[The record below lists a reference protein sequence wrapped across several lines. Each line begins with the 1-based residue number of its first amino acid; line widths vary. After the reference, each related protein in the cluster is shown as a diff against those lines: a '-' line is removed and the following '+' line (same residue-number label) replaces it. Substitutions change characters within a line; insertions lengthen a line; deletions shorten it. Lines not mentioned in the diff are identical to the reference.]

1 MNERFLPVSEDV
13 ILAPDSMVHMS
24 GGAMLRMAREAQGLH
39 IGALAVGLKVPVAKL
54 EALEADRFDLLP
66 DTVFVR
72 ALAASICRTLKI
84 DAAPILEQLPRTAA
98 PLLKTDESGINTPFR
113 PSGDGL
119 GLSFW
124 HQLSRPFVLAVLA
137 LLLGIAVLV
146 FFPFR
151 QQTEVASAPE
161 NASTV
166 SAQPLSAPAS
176 PDTEDSVSVEATAPS
191 SATNFALSGSEVA
204 VAQNSNTAAASDAL
218 QGAASSPPVIVPGS
232 GATTG
237 LLIFKARGSSWIE
250 VVDSN
255 KVVQVRKTLSD
266 LEVVGVSGAL
276 PLSVVVGRADATEVQ
291 VRGKPFDL
299 TGIAK
304 NNVARFEVK

>member
-1 MNERFLPVSEDV
+1 MNERVLPVSEDV
-13 ILAPDSMVHMS
+13 IPAPDSMAQMS

-84 DAAPILEQLPRTAA
+84 DAAPILKQLPRTAA
-98 PLLKTDESGINTPFR
+98 PLLKTDASGINTPFR
-113 PSGDGL
+113 PSGDGS

-124 HQLSRPFVLAVLA
+124 HQLSRPFVLAVLV
-137 LLLGIAVLV
+137 LLLGIAVLI
-146 FFPFR
+146 FFPFNLH
-151 QQTEVASAPE
+151 TEVASAPQ
-161 NASTV
+161 NTSTV
-166 SAQPLSAPAS
+166 AMLPVPVPAS
-176 PDTEDSVSVEATAPS
+176 ASSEDSVPVEVAAPS
-191 SATNFALSGSEVA
+191 LATSFALSGSEAVGAENPNA
-204 VAQNSNTAAASDAL
+204 VAASAAS
-218 QGAASSPPVIVPGS
+218 QGAASLPPAIVPGS

-237 LLIFKARGSSWIE
+237 PLIFKARGSSWIE
-250 VVDSN
+250 VVDAN
-255 KVVQVRKTLSD
+255 RVVQVRKTLSD
-266 LEVVGVSGAL
+266 LEVVGVSGVL

>member
-1 MNERFLPVSEDV
+1 MNERVLPVSEDV
-13 ILAPDSMVHMS
+13 ITAPDSRGQMS

-84 DAAPILEQLPRTAA
+84 DAAPILKQLPRTAA
-98 PLLKTDESGINTPFR
+98 PLLKTDASGINTPFR
-113 PSGDGL
+113 PSGDGS

-124 HQLSRPFVLAVLA
+124 HQLSRPFVLAVLV
-137 LLLGIAVLV
+137 LLLGIAVLI
-146 FFPFR
+146 FFPFNL
-151 QQTEVASAPE
+151 QTEVASAPQ
-161 NASTV
+161 NTSTV
-166 SAQPLSAPAS
+166 AMLPVPAS
-176 PDTEDSVSVEATAPS
+176 ATTEDSVPVEAAAPS
-191 SATNFALSGSEVA
+191 LAASFALSGSEAVGAENPNA
-204 VAQNSNTAAASDAL
+204 VAASAAS
-218 QGAASSPPVIVPGS
+218 QGAASLLPAIVPGS

-237 LLIFKARGSSWIE
+237 PLIFKARGSSWIE
-250 VVDSN
+250 VVDAN
-255 KVVQVRKTLSD
+255 GVVQVRKTLSD
-266 LEVVGVSGAL
+266 LEVVGVSGVL

>member
-1 MNERFLPVSEDV
+1 
-13 ILAPDSMVHMS
+13 
-24 GGAMLRMAREAQGLH
+24 
-39 IGALAVGLKVPVAKL
+39 
-54 EALEADRFDLLP
+54 
-66 DTVFVR
+66 
-72 ALAASICRTLKI
+72 
-84 DAAPILEQLPRTAA
+84 
-98 PLLKTDESGINTPFR
+98 
-113 PSGDGL
+113 
-119 GLSFW
+119 
-124 HQLSRPFVLAVLA
+124 
-137 LLLGIAVLV
+137 VLV

-151 QQTEVASAPE
+151 PQTEVASAPQ
-161 NASTV
+161 NASTDSV
-166 SAQPLSAPAS
+166 LPLSVPAS
-176 PDTEDSVSVEATAPS
+176 AATEDSVPVEVTAPS
-191 SATNFALSGSEVA
+191 SATNFALSGSEA
-204 VAQNSNTAAASDAL
+204 VGAENSNTAEASAAL

-250 VVDSN
+250 VLDAN
-255 KVVQVRKTLSD
+255 RVVQVRKTLSD

>member
-1 MNERFLPVSEDV
+1 MNERVLPVSEDV
-13 ILAPDSMVHMS
+13 ITAPDSMGQMS

-84 DAAPILEQLPRTAA
+84 DAAPILKQLPRTAA
-98 PLLKTDESGINTPFR
+98 PLLKTDASGINTPFR
-113 PSGDGL
+113 PSGDGS

-124 HQLSRPFVLAVLA
+124 HQLSRPFVLAVLV
-137 LLLGIAVLV
+137 LLLGIAVLI
-146 FFPFR
+146 FFPFNL
-151 QQTEVASAPE
+151 QTEVASAPQ
-161 NASTV
+161 NTSTV
-166 SAQPLSAPAS
+166 AMLPVPAS
-176 PDTEDSVSVEATAPS
+176 ATTEDSVPVEAAAPS
-191 SATNFALSGSEVA
+191 LAASFALSGSEAVGAENPNA
-204 VAQNSNTAAASDAL
+204 VAASAAS
-218 QGAASSPPVIVPGS
+218 QGAASLPPAIVPGS

-237 LLIFKARGSSWIE
+237 PLIFKARGSSWIE
-250 VVDSN
+250 VVDAN
-255 KVVQVRKTLSD
+255 GVVQVRKTLSD
-266 LEVVGVSGAL
+266 LEVVGVSGVL